1 MPQSKSTFLCVLL
14 DLDETGLNSIA
25 KPFLSCIMCR
35 DELNSNNGSLE
46 GGLTRA
52 EMLPGVGRDITA
64 FMNTVQALE
73 KGTRGNFPFI
83 KVLASGNS
91 MSLHK
96 VAHMRKRKIDET
108 FRD

>member
-1 MPQSKSTFLCVLL
+1 M
-14 DLDETGLNSIA
+14 
-25 KPFLSCIMCR
+25 
-35 DELNSNNGSLE
+35 
-46 GGLTRA
+46 TRA

-73 KGTRGNFPFI
+73 KGTWGNFPFI

-108 FRD
+108 FRDYDSLHLVMYTASKVGME